1 MGEEPDEVE
10 GAGAG
15 GARVSSDEAEV
26 RIRESTLSRAEEERA
41 PVVRYL
47 RAAKS
52 VYEPQKTTR
61 PSVGSSGFAPYRGC
75 DGGAD
80 QLRHPRPELAAR
92 FPEHCC

>member
-41 PVVRYL
+41 AAVCHL
-47 RAAKS
+47 RPGQLVS
-52 VYEPQKTTR
+52 NSQETTAGG
-61 PSVGSSGFAPYRGC
+61 VGVSASRK
-75 DGGAD
+75 
-80 QLRHPRPELAAR
+80 
-92 FPEHCC
+92 